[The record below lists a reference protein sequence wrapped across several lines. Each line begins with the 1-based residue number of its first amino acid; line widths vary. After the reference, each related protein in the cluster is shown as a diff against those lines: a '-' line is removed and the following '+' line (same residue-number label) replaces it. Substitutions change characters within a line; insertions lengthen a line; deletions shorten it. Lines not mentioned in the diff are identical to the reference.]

1 MGKTYKESYGGS
13 NQSMYA
19 KEYQSKKKIRHAK
32 MQPYKR
38 SSISN

>member
-1 MGKTYKESYGGS
+1 MGKTFKESISSVKYTE
-13 NQSMYA
+13 NTKQ
-19 KEYQSKKKIRHAK
+19 YQKKKPRHAK